1 MGQKDVYGPVII
13 EMLTR
18 AGEGGLTSNEI
29 IQSIRSTK
37 PEASSPHQLDRID
50 TGWGIRAA
58 LNRLFRK
65 GAVAKIFEVEKDANG
80 RPVDRPP
87 RVEMNQFGQE
97 RTVRVGPMRRYRFY
111 ARGFEPNLVN
121 TQLEPLPVKVAKSG
135 EVRVLTKE
143 QIAQLQAEGKLP
155 NDVASRGKK

>member
-1 MGQKDVYGPVII
+1 MGQKDVYGPTII
-13 EMLTR
+13 EMLKR

-37 PEASSPHQLDRID
+37 PEPSSPHQLDRMD

-58 LNRLFRK
+58 LNRLYR
-65 GAVAKIFEVEKDANG
+65 GGMIAKMFEVEKDASG

-87 RVEMNQFGQE
+87 RVEINQFGQE

-121 TQLEPLPVKVAKSG
+121 AQLEPLPVKVAKSG
-135 EVRVLTKE
+135 PVTALTKE

-155 NDVASRGKK
+155 NDVQGRSK

>member
-1 MGQKDVYGPVII
+1 MGQKDVYGPTII
-13 EMLTR
+13 EMLKR

-37 PEASSPHQLDRID
+37 PEPSSPHQLDRMD

-58 LNRLFRK
+58 LNRLYR
-65 GAVAKIFEVEKDANG
+65 GGMIAKMFEVEKDASG

-87 RVEMNQFGQE
+87 RVEINQFGQE

-121 TQLEPLPVKVAKSG
+121 AQLEPLPAKVAKSG
-135 EVRVLTKE
+135 PVTALTKE

-155 NDVASRGKK
+155 NDVQGRSK